1 MKLDVIACPKGF
13 APIVILQVL
22 AEKASKE
29 QPITCKDIVEILQDE
44 FPIERKSV
52 ERIVKQLKYVGFPI
66 NGVNEISDEYDEIEK
81 NYRIS
86 RNGLYLEREFSDENL
101 QLLIDSVLYSKYI
114 STSEAEELIKKIR
127 SMGGERF
134 QAKNKGIAKLGSVY
148 HAREANFFKELNV
161 IQQAIASEKQVS
173 FVYGKYQVLDGKIEI
188 VERINTVSP
197 YHLVF
202 SNGNY
207 YLIGYLHE
215 KEEIWHHRVDKIFKA
230 KMKNEPMKPIKDTEL
245 KSSSIGEYL
254 LAHPN
259 LFTGKAS
266 TVVFKVQADQIGYV
280 IDTFGDNI
288 NKVTSDKFSMTVS
301 V

>member
-188 VERINTVSP
+188 V
-197 YHLVF
+197 
-202 SNGNY
+202 
-207 YLIGYLHE
+207 
-215 KEEIWHHRVDKIFKA
+215 
-230 KMKNEPMKPIKDTEL
+230 
-245 KSSSIGEYL
+245 
-254 LAHPN
+254 
-259 LFTGKAS
+259 
-266 TVVFKVQADQIGYV
+266 
-280 IDTFGDNI
+280 
-288 NKVTSDKFSMTVS
+288 
-301 V
+301 